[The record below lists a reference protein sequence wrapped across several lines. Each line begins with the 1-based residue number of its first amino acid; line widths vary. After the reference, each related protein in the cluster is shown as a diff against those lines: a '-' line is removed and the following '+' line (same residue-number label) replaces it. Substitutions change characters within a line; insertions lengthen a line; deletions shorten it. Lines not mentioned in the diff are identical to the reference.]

1 MQVQWPSAACQTMT
15 AGLLAK
21 MTRQQKAA
29 QMVMAPNP
37 TTGDITT
44 NVPGA
49 VFAPGGGE
57 PPSGTAP
64 TDWATMTDGYY
75 AAATKASLGIPI
87 LYGLDAVHGD
97 NGPTG
102 TVIFPHNAGLAS
114 SRDAAFVTQVEQ
126 ITAAE
131 ARATGVTWV
140 FAPFMG
146 VAWDDRWGRTYE
158 SYSEDPQW
166 ASEMALAA
174 VQGLQGTMGPGSGS
188 PGLVACAKHWA
199 GDGQAT
205 AGTSSKGGV
214 VDRGNVEITQAQMEQ
229 YGIAPY
235 VNAIQ
240 AGLGCIMVSDARWNG
255 ASMTS
260 SSQLITTL
268 LKGMYG
274 FKGFVVTDWQAADT
288 AGGIPATINA
298 GVDMLM
304 EPNGWQAAIGTIAN
318 ATTIPDSRIDDAVT
332 RILNTK
338 CQAGMFS
345 YARDASQLASVGSP
359 EHRAV
364 GRKAVAQS
372 LVVLQNSGGVLPLAK
387 TSKVW
392 VGGTGANSL
401 DKQCGGWTISWQGNG
416 GKTQGTTIQQAIGKV
431 TTLAPSMSAA
441 DVVVV
446 ALSETKNPYAEFVGD
461 STTLNTLDPTD
472 VTTLSQAR
480 ASGKKVVALV
490 VSGRPTLITSI
501 VMNADAWIAAW
512 LPGTEGDGVAD
523 VLFGDVK
530 PTGKL
535 SHSWP
540 RDDTQANVMTCCNG
554 NYNPL
559 FALGTGLT
567 Y

>member
-1 MQVQWPSAACQTMT
+1 MT
-15 AGLLAK
+15 ANLLGK
-21 MTRQQKAA
+21 MSRQQKAA

-37 TTGDITT
+37 TTADIGTYA
-44 NVPGA
+44 PGA

-57 PPSGTAP
+57 PASGSTP
-64 TDWATMTDGYY
+64 MDWATMTDGYY
-75 AAATKASLGIPI
+75 AAASKAALGIPI

-114 SRDAAFVTQVEQ
+114 SRDSALVTQVTQ
-126 ITAAE
+126 ITASE
-131 ARATGVTWV
+131 ARATGVTWA

-166 ASEMALAA
+166 AADMALAA
-174 VQGLQGTMGPGSGS
+174 VQGLQGTMGLGTGS

-214 VDRGNVEITQAQMEQ
+214 VDRGNVEIDQPTMEK

-235 VNAIQ
+235 VPAIQ

-274 FKGFVVTDWQAADT
+274 FKGFVITDWQAADT

-304 EPNGWQAAIGTIAN
+304 EPMGWQAAIGTIAN
-318 ATTIPDSRIDDAVT
+318 STAIADSRIDDAVT
-332 RILNTK
+332 RILDAK
-338 CQAGMFS
+338 CSAGMFS
-345 YARDASQLASVGSP
+345 YQRDASLLASVGSAD
-359 EHRAV
+359 HRAV
-364 GRKAVAQS
+364 GRKAVSQS
-372 LVVLQNSGGVLPLAK
+372 LVLLQNSGNVLPLPK

-392 VGGTGANSL
+392 VGGSGANSL
-401 DKQCGGWTISWQGNG
+401 DKQCGGWTISWQGSG
-416 GKTQGTTIQQAIGKV
+416 SMTQGTTIQQAITKV
-431 TTLAPSMSAA
+431 TAPVANMSDA
-441 DVVVV
+441 DVVIV

-461 STTLNTLDPTD
+461 STTLNTLDPGD
-472 VTTLSQAR
+472 LTTLSQAR

-490 VSGRPTLITSI
+490 VSGRPVLITDV

-523 VLFGDVK
+523 VLFGDFK

-540 RDDTQANVMTCCNG
+540 RDDTQDNVMTCCSG

-559 FALGTGLT
+559 FALGFGLS